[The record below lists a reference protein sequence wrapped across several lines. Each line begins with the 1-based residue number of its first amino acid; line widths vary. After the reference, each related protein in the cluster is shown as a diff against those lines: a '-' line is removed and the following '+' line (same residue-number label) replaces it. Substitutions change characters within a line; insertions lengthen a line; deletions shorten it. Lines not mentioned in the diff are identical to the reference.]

1 MDLENMEMLIEAYE
15 GFMDLERLID
25 AITGDDVLHTY
36 DDGVFGKLGNIYK
49 VILAYSIYKDKTEDE
64 DTDMFFDGLNS
75 RDMSQHAK
83 AKILMGIN

>member
-15 GFMDLERLID
+15 GFMDLEGLID
-25 AITGDDVLHTY
+25 SITGDDVLHTY

-64 DTDMFFDGLNS
+64 DTDMFFDVLNS
-75 RDMSQHAK
+75 RDMSQHVK
-83 AKILMGIN
+83 AKLLMGIS